1 VDKKIGFIGC
11 GNMGKAILGGLI
23 ASGLVQPGQ
32 IWVYTPSSEKVAAL
46 SEQYGINAAES
57 AQEVAQIADI
67 VFGAVKPGM
76 MVKVLSEVASSLHK
90 ESLVISIA
98 AGITLDQLA
107 GALGHDRKI
116 IRAMPNTPALVN
128 AGMTSVT
135 PNALATSE
143 DIAEVVT
150 IFRSFGEA
158 EVIAEPM
165 IHPVVGVSGSAPAYV
180 FMFIEAMA
188 DAAVLG
194 GMPRAQAYKFAAQAV
209 MGSAKMV
216 MESGSHPGE
225 LKDMVCSPG
234 GTTIEAVRVL
244 EQKGFRAA
252 VIEAMA
258 ACMEKS
264 EALSK
269 S

>member
-1 VDKKIGFIGC
+1 MDKKIGFIGC

-23 ASGLVQPGQ
+23 ASGQVLPGQ
-32 IWVYTPSSEKVAAL
+32 IWVYTPSPDKVAAL
-46 SEQYGINAAES
+46 RDEYGINAAES
-57 AQEVAQIADI
+57 AQEVAQVADI
-67 VFGAVKPGM
+67 VFGAVKPNIM
-76 MVKVLSEVASSLHK
+76 IKVLSEITSSLNK
-90 ESLVISIA
+90 DTLVVSIA
-98 AGITLDQLA
+98 AGVTLDQLA
-107 GALGHDRKI
+107 RALGHDRKI
-116 IRAMPNTPALVN
+116 VRAMPNTPSQVN
-128 AGMTSVT
+128 AGMTSIT
-135 PNALATSE
+135 PNALVTTE
-143 DIAEVVT
+143 DVADVLN
-150 IFRSFGEA
+150 IFRCFGEA
-158 EVIAEPM
+158 EVIAESM

-180 FMFIEAMA
+180 FMFLEAMT

-216 MESGSHPGE
+216 LETGKHPGE

-244 EQKGFRAA
+244 EERGFRAA

-258 ACMEKS
+258 KCMEKS
-264 EALSK
+264 EKLSK

>member
-1 VDKKIGFIGC
+1 MEKKIGFIGC

-23 ASGLVQPGQ
+23 ASGQVLPGQ
-32 IWVYTPSSEKVAAL
+32 IWVYTPSPDKVAAL
-46 SEQYGINAAES
+46 HDQFGINAAES

-67 VFGAVKPGM
+67 M
-76 MVKVLSEVASSLHK
+76 IKVLSEITSSLNK
-90 ESLVISIA
+90 DSLVVSIA
-98 AGITLDQLA
+98 AGVTLDQLA
-107 GALGHDRKI
+107 RALGHDRKI

-135 PNALATSE
+135 PNALVTPE
-143 DIAEVVT
+143 DTADVLN
-150 IFRSFGEA
+150 IFRCFGEA

-165 IHPVVGVSGSAPAYV
+165 IHPVVGVSGSSPAYV

-216 MESGSHPGE
+216 LETGEHPGA

-244 EQKGFRAA
+244 EEKGFRAA
-252 VIEAMA
+252 VIEAMTK
-258 ACMEKS
+258 CMEKS
-264 EALSK
+264 EKLSK

>member
-1 VDKKIGFIGC
+1 MDKKIGFIGC

-23 ASGLVQPGQ
+23 ASGQVLPGQ
-32 IWVYTPSSEKVAAL
+32 IWVYTPSPDKVAAL
-46 SEQYGINAAES
+46 RDEYGVNAAES
-57 AQEVAQIADI
+57 AQDVAQVADI
-67 VFGAVKPGM
+67 VFGAVKPNIM
-76 MVKVLSEVASSLHK
+76 IKVLSEITSSLNK
-90 ESLVISIA
+90 ETLVVSIA
-98 AGITLDQLA
+98 AGVTLDQLA
-107 GALGHDRKI
+107 RALGHDRKI
-116 IRAMPNTPALVN
+116 VRAMPNTPSLVN

-135 PNALATSE
+135 PNSLVTSE
-143 DIAEVVT
+143 DVADVLN
-150 IFRSFGEA
+150 IFRCFGEA

-216 MESGSHPGE
+216 LETGKHPGE

-234 GTTIEAVRVL
+234 AQPL
-244 EQKGFRAA
+244 KPC
-252 VIEAMA
+252 
-258 ACMEKS
+258 ACWKIAGS
-264 EALSK
+264 APP
-269 S
+269 